1 MTKLKTITLNP
12 AKIEKGHICYTPSG
26 VISGAFHGIEDM
38 SICIPS
44 RPRITNCKNCGAPLH
59 GNRCEYCGTE
69 Y

>member
-12 AKIEKGHICYTPSG
+12 AKIAAGHICYTPSG
-26 VISGAFHGIEDM
+26 VISETFHNI
-38 SICIPS
+38 SICTPS

-59 GNRCEYCGTE
+59 GDRCEYCGTE